1 MPTNPIGGIN
11 PTVAPTGVSQSV
23 QTSLKVGVDYLG
35 KIVSFD
41 ASGTAEVQIGDQL
54 FGMKLGSNFAAGD
67 VLRFRFLGSNP
78 NPTFLLLSSGSN
90 QAGFENVVLSVTS
103 LLITQLQDEAQ
114 LQGQLSK
121 VESLLPP
128 LLQNPQNPQLTAAQ
142 LQNAIIMSGLFYESH
157 LANFAKGKWPLNA
170 LMKEPQNRPHFNA
183 SQVVN
188 KQLDALENQTIRW
201 SGNIWPGQ
209 QMDWQLACEQEE
221 SSSSPSNDNP
231 VQTIISVL
239 ELDLPNLGKVQARL
253 TLRDD
258 ALSVHFK
265 AAQPQTDTLF
275 RQEIAELKK
284 TFSANGQELKAL
296 EVLKHG

>member
-1 MPTNPIGGIN
+1 MAINPIGGIN
-11 PTVAPTGVSQSV
+11 PAIAPTAIGQSSQPA
-23 QTSLKVGVDYLG
+23 LKVGLEYVG

-41 ASGTAEVQIGDQL
+41 PAGTAEVQIGEQV
-54 FGMKLGSNFAAGD
+54 FGMKLGTNFAVGD
-67 VLRFRFLGSNP
+67 VLHFRFLGSDP
-78 NPTFLLLSSGSN
+78 NPTFLLLSAGAN
-90 QAGFENVVLSVTS
+90 QSAFENVILSGTS

-128 LLQNPQNPQLTAAQ
+128 LIQNPLNSQLTAAQ

-170 LMKEPQNRPHFNA
+170 LMKEPQNRPNFNA

-209 QMDWQLACEQEE
+209 PMDWQLTYEEEQSPRTVSEE
-221 SSSSPSNDNP
+221 GVP
-231 VQTIISVL
+231 QTIVSVI
-239 ELDLPNLGKVQARL
+239 ELTLPNLGKVQARL
-253 TLRDD
+253 TLRDK
-258 ALSVHFK
+258 ALSTQFK
-265 AAQPQTDTLF
+265 ADKPQTESLF
-275 RQEIAELKK
+275 QQEIAELKK
-284 TFSANGQELKAL
+284 TFNANGQELKAM
-296 EVLKHG
+296 EVITHG